1 MPLSLRAVGGGAA
14 LHGSANVKGS
24 IASPAVRSKSPRRGD
39 PPGTRIFNRLT
50 EAKAW
55 MRDIELK
62 VSRGEHISTTKECK
76 RIFGGPVKAAK
87 RALRSMVV
95 DKPIVVDW
103 D

>member
-1 MPLSLRAVGGGAA
+1 
-14 LHGSANVKGS
+14 
-24 IASPAVRSKSPRRGD
+24 
-39 PPGTRIFNRLT
+39 
-50 EAKAW
+50 